1 MEDTGSTLNWV
12 SMSLELL
19 AGLVLFIYAVTQL
32 SDAVKEIA
40 NNQIRTWLARF
51 TTNRFTGV
59 LTGTAA
65 TAIVGSSSVTI
76 IMVITLVNA
85 GLLTF
90 VESLGVVMGSNIGTT
105 FSSQLIAFN
114 VDEYAPV
121 GLLVGFLL
129 LSLGKSARWKS
140 IGKIIFALGLIF
152 FGLNLMGEAMNPL
165 KNYLPFIQI
174 IQELENPWLG
184 VLVGA
189 GFTVLI
195 QSSSATM
202 GIVITLASQ
211 GMMTLPAGV
220 AVMLGAEIG
229 TCADTLIATIG
240 RDRAAI
246 RTGIFHLVF
255 NITTVI
261 IGVLLIKE
269 IIQVAE
275 WMSSGANLER
285 KVANAHLIFNVGGVA
300 VFIGL
305 AGTAAK
311 VLQWIVPDKRKKLT
325 RSTASDE
332 VTS

>member
-1 MEDTGSTLNWV
+1 MTSADTSLDWL
-12 SMSLELL
+12 SMVMGLI
-19 AGLVLFIYAVTQL
+19 AGLVLFIFAVTQL
-32 SDAVKEIA
+32 SDAVKTIA
-40 NNQIRTWLARF
+40 NDKIRIWLARF
-51 TTNRFTGV
+51 TTNRFSGV

-65 TAIVGSSSVTI
+65 TAVVGSSSVTI
-76 IMVITLVNA
+76 IMVIALVNA

-105 FSSQLIAFN
+105 LSSQLIAFD
-114 VDEYAPV
+114 VDEYAPI
-121 GLLVGFLL
+121 GLLVGLL
-129 LSLGKSARWKS
+129 LQSLGRSARWRS
-140 IGKIIFALGLIF
+140 IGRIVFTLGLIF
-152 FGLNLMGEAMNPL
+152 FALGLMGEAMNPL
-165 KNYLPFIQI
+165 KDYPPFL
-174 IQELENPWLG
+174 ETLKDLENPWLG

-189 GFTVLI
+189 VATVLI

-246 RTGIFHLVF
+246 RTGIFHLAF
-255 NITTVI
+255 NMATVI
-261 IGVLLIKE
+261 GGVLMVDG
-269 IIQVAE
+269 IIQAAE
-275 WMSSGANLER
+275 WMSDGASLER
-285 KVANAHLIFNVGGVA
+285 KVANAHLIFNVGGVV

-311 VLQWIVPDKRKKLT
+311 VLQWLVPDKRKKLT
-325 RSTASDE
+325 S
-332 VTS
+332 V